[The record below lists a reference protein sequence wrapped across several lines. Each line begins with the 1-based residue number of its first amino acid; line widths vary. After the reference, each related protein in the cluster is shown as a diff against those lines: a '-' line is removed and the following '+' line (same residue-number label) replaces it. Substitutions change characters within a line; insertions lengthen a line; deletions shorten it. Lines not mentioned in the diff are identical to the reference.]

1 MRIATV
7 IALLAGLLGINITH
21 AQSRDT
27 DLNVAIFAYLPDAST
42 AVEKLEEAFEQRYS
56 SIDLDLELWNP
67 YDDAFKDDGLSQ
79 IVDFDIVEIDTC
91 RIDELMSGAFGG
103 LDQIPSE
110 LRRGAGDYV
119 GPAKAIMATDIN
131 AYVVPHWVCGNY
143 LQIWSNNTAA
153 TMIIPLKMG

>member
-1 MRIATV
+1 MRIATC
-7 IALLAGLLGINITH
+7 LAQLVGLLGVNDAQ

-67 YDDAFKDDGLSQ
+67 YKDAFKDDGLSQ
-79 IVDFDIVEIDTC
+79 IVDFDLVEIDTC
-91 RIDELMSGAFGG
+91 RIDELMGGAFGG
-103 LDQIPSE
+103 LDQIPDE
-110 LRRGAGDYV
+110 IRHGAGHYV

-143 LQIWSNNTAA
+143 LH
-153 TMIIPLKMG
+153 MVK